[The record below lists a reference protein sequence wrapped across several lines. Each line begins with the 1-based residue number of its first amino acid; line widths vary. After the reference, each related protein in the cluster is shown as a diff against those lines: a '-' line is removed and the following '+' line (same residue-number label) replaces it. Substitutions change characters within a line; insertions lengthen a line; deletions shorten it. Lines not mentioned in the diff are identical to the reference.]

1 MKKILLVIAVILSAT
16 LTNAQITKVW
26 SGPIVGFGSGVQVLD
41 IDDASLIGNYIWTHR
56 ESGDTYYYDIM
67 DASSLSIAKTFTW
80 IDGSQDNSWF
90 NIDGVERGPYFMS
103 KGIFSADGKWACAV
117 LIATETGVVTGGADA
132 GATYNIYTEMQIR
145 NEDGTVLA
153 TIPIYYISYM
163 YNTEFPL
170 PQLIKTNDSYKLVAP
185 VLNNEHEHTYE
196 YDIYYLPGND
206 MTQNLVATPLPQNIF
221 TRKIIQNG
229 QVLVKTE
236 KNTYNLQGQ
245 KVRH

>member
-1 MKKILLVIAVILSAT
+1 MKKILLVIAVVISAT
-16 LTNAQITKVW
+16 VANAQIKKVW
-26 SGPIVGFGSGVQVLD
+26 TGPIVGFGSGVQVVECND
-41 IDDASLIGNYIWTHR
+41 VSLIGNYIWTHR

-80 IDGSQDNSWF
+80 IYGSQDNSWF
-90 NIDGVERGPYFMS
+90 NIDGVEIGPYFMS

-117 LIATETGVVTGGADA
+117 LIATETGVATGGPDA
-132 GATYNIYTEMQIR
+132 GATYDIYTEMQIR

-153 TIPIYYISYM
+153 TIPIYYISSTYT
-163 YNTEFPL
+163 NTEFPL

-206 MTQNLVATPLPQNIF
+206 LTQDLVATPLPRNM
-221 TRKIIQNG
+221 TARKIVQNG
-229 QVLVKTE
+229 QVLVETE
-236 KNTYNLQGQ
+236 NNTYNMNGHE
-245 KVRH
+245 VR